1 MAETSRRRDKQTA
14 YNTAHGITP
23 ASIKRGIQDIM
34 GSVADR
40 DSLTIDPRDPMAWK
54 RGAGGGKRRVGAG
67 VGDTS
72 EPFIGHNLKT
82 HIADLERQ
90 MREAA
95 ADLEFE
101 EAGRLRDE
109 IKRLRET
116 ELFIADDPLARQEDV
131 RVAVSAS
138 VTGAEVRPAGKR
150 NAYRGRR
157 RKGP

>member
-1 MAETSRRRDKQTA
+1 MAETSRLREKQQA
-14 YNTAHGITP
+14 YNEAHGITP

-54 RGAGGGKRRVGAG
+54 RGAGGDKRRGRG
-67 VGDTS
+67 VSEQS

-82 HIADLERQ
+82 HIAELERQ

-138 VTGAEVRPAGKR
+138 VTGAEVRPGAKR